1 MHGYSTDSDEK
12 RVVPLFLA
20 GLAIALAWVSSN
32 LLAYV
37 HLSMPWWVDAP
48 SSMFFYGALYALF
61 DRHLWRHPLMQKLGL
76 VKTPNL
82 AGRWQGYLTSS
93 FDNHAKRYD
102 LCVQIFQSWTQISV
116 FLSTATSAS
125 RSCVAVIQ
133 VADPEGVA
141 LIYQYENQPL
151 ANATRTMHMHYG
163 TAMLRLSSGTKL
175 TGDYYAGRDRGTFG
189 WISCHRMPQTVKQAL
204 SVFHPRLTGS
214 SSHQ

>member
-1 MHGYSTDSDEK
+1 
-12 RVVPLFLA
+12 
-20 GLAIALAWVSSN
+20 
-32 LLAYV
+32 
-37 HLSMPWWVDAP
+37 MPWWMDAP

-61 DRHLWRHPLMQKLGL
+61 DKHLWRHPLMHKLGL

-102 LCVQIFQSWTQISV
+102 LCVQIVQSWTQISV
-116 FLSTATSAS
+116 FLSAATSAS
-125 RSCVAVIQ
+125 WSCVAVIQ
-133 VADPEGVA
+133 VSDPEGVA

-151 ANATRTMHMHYG
+151 ANATRTMHIHFG
-163 TAMLRLSSGTKL
+163 TAMLRMSDGNRL

-189 WISCHRMPQTVKQAL
+189 RISCHRLPRTIKQAL
-204 SVFHPRLTGS
+204 GAWHPRLTGS

>member
-12 RVVPLFLA
+12 RIVTLYLA
-20 GLAIALAWVSSN
+20 GLAIALAWASSN
-32 LLAYV
+32 VLAFA
-37 HLSMPWWVDAP
+37 HFSMPWWMDAP

-61 DRHLWRHPLMQKLGL
+61 DRHLWRSRLIHKLGL

-93 FDNHAKRYD
+93 FDHHAKRYD
-102 LCVQIFQSWTQISV
+102 LCVQIVQSWTQISV
-116 FLSTATSAS
+116 LLSTATSAS

-141 LIYQYENQPL
+141 LIYQYENQPV
-151 ANATRTMHMHYG
+151 ADATSTMHMHYG
-163 TAMLRLSSGTKL
+163 TAMLRMSGGTKL

-189 WISCHRMPQTVKQAL
+189 RISCRRMPESVKQPLGAL
-204 SVFHPRLTGS
+204 RPRLTS
-214 SSHQ
+214 ASHQ

>member
-12 RVVPLFLA
+12 RVVTLYLA
-20 GLAIALAWVSSN
+20 GLAIALAWASSN
-32 LLAYV
+32 VLAFV
-37 HLSMPWWVDAP
+37 HFSMPWWMDAP

-61 DRHLWRHPLMQKLGL
+61 DRHLWRSRLIHKLGL

-93 FDNHAKRYD
+93 FDHHTKRYD
-102 LCVQIFQSWTQISV
+102 LCVQIVQSWTQISV
-116 FLSTATSAS
+116 LLSTATSAS

-141 LIYQYENQPL
+141 LIYQYENQPV
-151 ANATRTMHMHYG
+151 ADATSTMHMHYG
-163 TAMLRLSSGTKL
+163 TAMLRMSGGTKL

-189 WISCHRMPQTVKQAL
+189 RISCRRMPETVKQAL
-204 SVFHPRLTGS
+204 GALRPRLTS
-214 SSHQ
+214 ASHQ